1 MKKLRIR
8 DRAGVLLAAL
18 GLAAALS
25 GCMFASSPEDLYSL
39 PKLPEEYVDLEQELA
54 VLVNNG
60 YEYAAPTGGENIQL
74 VQMVDIDG
82 DGEDEALVFLRKS
95 SDPKPMK
102 ICIFKQQEEGYQTA
116 AVIEEN
122 AASIAQVDYRDL
134 NGDGIQEIVV
144 GWRMMNTDPHGSM
157 PADNVSERVLT
168 RLVSAYNMER
178 YDCQKILETSYNRY
192 IITDLD
198 GNTVP
203 ELITITGGSTGT
215 CNAAVYEWN
224 LGVLQQTCT
233 AKLSVPPGLLDGV
246 RVGGLSDG
254 KQALFISGVVDEQT
268 RITDILVLGGGALT
282 NCVMDEQSGISRL
295 VYRNSTVQARD
306 INEDGVLEIPISYDM
321 PGTGDLSQAYWGLN
335 WTAFSSKG
343 EARVTETTYH
353 NLTDGWYLVLPES
366 WKDAV
371 TVTNVSS
378 SSGERA
384 VTFGVSR
391 GENMAPLDVLTIY
404 TETGDSREYKANKGK
419 RFVLLRQTTAIYA
432 AEILPG
438 AAAWSGS
445 MSESALK
452 EAFHLIRAEWYVR

>member
-1 MKKLRIR
+1 MLQVK
-8 DRAGVLLAAL
+8 
-18 GLAAALS
+18 
-25 GCMFASSPEDLYSL
+25 
-39 PKLPEEYVDLEQELA
+39 Q
-54 VLVNNG
+54 
-60 YEYAAPTGGENIQL
+60 
-74 VQMVDIDG
+74 
-82 DGEDEALVFLRKS
+82 GED
-95 SDPKPMK
+95 
-102 ICIFKQQEEGYQTA
+102 
-116 AVIEEN
+116 
-122 AASIAQVDYRDL
+122 
-134 NGDGIQEIVV
+134 
-144 GWRMMNTDPHGSM
+144 
-157 PADNVSERVLT
+157 
-168 RLVSAYNMER
+168 
-178 YDCQKILETSYNRY
+178 
-192 IITDLD
+192 
-198 GNTVP
+198 
-203 ELITITGGSTGT
+203 
-215 CNAAVYEWN
+215 
-224 LGVLQQTCT
+224 GV
-233 AKLSVPPGLLDGV
+233 
-246 RVGGLSDG
+246 
-254 KQALFISGVVDEQT
+254 ISGVVDEQT
-268 RITDILVLGGGALT
+268 RITDILVLGGGTLT

-366 WKDAV
+366 WKDAA

-384 VTFGVSR
+384 VTFGVNR